1 MSALLDAVFNDF
13 PQGGQLSAADGQ
25 RGRNIKNFGAPCGCV
40 FIVFVIVQSNQ
51 AVEGVAEDEGIAV
64 DADDFVAQQFFPVNQ
79 GLR

>member
-1 MSALLDAVFNDF
+1 MLDAVLNDF
-13 PQGGQLSAADGQ
+13 SQGGQLSAADGQ
-25 RGRNIKNFGAPCGCV
+25 RGRNIENFCAPCGCGFVV
-40 FIVFVIVQSNQ
+40 FFAVQSNQ